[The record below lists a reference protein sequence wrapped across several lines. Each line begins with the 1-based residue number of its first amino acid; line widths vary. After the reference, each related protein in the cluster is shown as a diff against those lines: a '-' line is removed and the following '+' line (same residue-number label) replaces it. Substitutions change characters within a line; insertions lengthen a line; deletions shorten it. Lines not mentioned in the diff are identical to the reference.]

1 MKTAPHYPITTH
13 WSAQDGEWV
22 ATSPAWP
29 ALSTLEATPQKA
41 VSELQKVIRLASSA
55 NTALARPVPEALSVA
70 SLKQAGSII
79 KIAALAAL
87 AGIPAQTLHS
97 KIRRGGELS
106 PEEAAALHGA
116 LASSK
121 LTFLGT

>member
-1 MKTAPHYPITTH
+1 MKTTPHYPINTH
-13 WSAQDGEWV
+13 WSAQDSEWV

-29 ALSTLEATPQKA
+29 ALSALEATPQKA
-41 VSELQKVIRLASSA
+41 VAELQKVILLAASA
-55 NTALARPVPEALSVA
+55 NAVLARPVPEALSVA
-70 SLKQAGSII
+70 ALKQAGSVI
-79 KIAALAAL
+79 KLAALAAL

-106 PEEAAALHGA
+106 PEEAAALHNA

-121 LTFLGT
+121 IILLGP